1 LVRVTNPVLCEE
13 FGMPVKLGFQTSE
26 SHAARKRGCH
36 GGTARDIVRAA
47 EFPAGGKPMQ
57 RRAFMNV
64 AAGAAGALAFAPFE
78 LAGKEQQ
85 KSPVEYPDPAVEV
98 VDPRFAKYKVNN
110 AAVERL
116 YTGARWAEG
125 PVWIGEGHYLL
136 FSDIPNNR
144 MLRWLEETGEVSVFR
159 SPSNYS
165 NGNFR
170 DREGRLLTCEHD
182 TRRVTRTEHDGNI
195 TVLAEGYQGKKFNAP
210 NDLVVHSDG
219 AIWFTDPGYGIMS
232 NYEGHKATFE
242 LPTAV
247 YRLDPKTHELAVVA
261 SDMDKPNG
269 LCFSPDEKL
278 LYIVD
283 SGNPKHQGDPRP
295 IRVYDVVD
303 GTRLKNGRMFVN
315 MSPGSSDG
323 IRCDVD
329 GNVWSAAG
337 WGGEGYNGVHIF
349 APDSTLIGKIHLP
362 ETCANLCFGGAKKNR
377 LFMAASQSLY
387 SVYVE
392 TQGAQTP

>member
-1 LVRVTNPVLCEE
+1 
-13 FGMPVKLGFQTSE
+13 
-26 SHAARKRGCH
+26 
-36 GGTARDIVRAA
+36 
-47 EFPAGGKPMQ
+47 MQ

-64 AAGAAGALAFAPFE
+64 TASAATALAFTPLVFAE
-78 LAGKEQQ
+78 GQEGKN
-85 KSPVEYPDPAVEV
+85 PVVYPDPAVEV
-98 VDPRFAKYKVNN
+98 VDPRFAKYKVGN

-116 YTGARWAEG
+116 YTGTRWAEG
-125 PVWIGEGHYLL
+125 PVWFGDGRYLL

-144 MLRWLEETGEVSVFR
+144 MLRWLEDTGEVSVFR
-159 SPSNYS
+159 GPSNYS

-182 TRRVTRTEHDGNI
+182 SRRVTRTEHDGTI
-195 TVLAEGYQGKKFNAP
+195 TVLMDSYQGKKLNAP
-210 NDLVVHSDG
+210 NDIVTHSDG

-232 NYEGHKATFE
+232 DYEGHKAPFE
-242 LPTAV
+242 LPAVV
-247 YRLDPKTHELAVVA
+247 YRLDPKTHEATVVA
-261 SDMDKPNG
+261 TDMDKPNG

-283 SGNPKHQGDPRP
+283 TGVPKHPNDPHQ

-303 GTRLKNGRMFVN
+303 GTHLKNGRMFVN
-315 MSPGSSDG
+315 MAPGNSDG

-337 WGGEGYNGVHIF
+337 WAGENYNGVHVF

-362 ETCANLCFGGAKKNR
+362 ESCANLCFGGVKKNR
-377 LFMAASQSLY
+377 LFMAASQSLF
-387 SVYVE
+387 SVYVN

>member
-1 LVRVTNPVLCEE
+1 
-13 FGMPVKLGFQTSE
+13 
-26 SHAARKRGCH
+26 
-36 GGTARDIVRAA
+36 
-47 EFPAGGKPMQ
+47 MQ
-57 RRAFMNV
+57 RRTFMDV
-64 AAGAAGALAFAPFE
+64 TLGAATALALKPWA
-78 LAGKEQQ
+78 LAEEQER
-85 KSPVEYPDPAVEV
+85 KSLVAYPDPAVEV
-98 VDPRFAKYKVNN
+98 IDPRFTKYKVGN

-116 YTGARWAEG
+116 YTGTRWAEG
-125 PVWIGEGHYLL
+125 PVWFGDGRYLL

-165 NGNFR
+165 NGNCR
-170 DREGRLLTCEHD
+170 DRQGRLITCEHD
-182 TRRVTRTEHDGNI
+182 MRRVTRTEYDGTI
-195 TVLAEGYQGKKFNAP
+195 TVLMDHFQDKKLNSP
-210 NDLVVHSDG
+210 NDLAVHSDG
-219 AIWFTDPGYGIMS
+219 AIWFSDPGYGIMS
-232 NYEGHKATFE
+232 NYEGHKAPFE
-242 LPTAV
+242 LPASV
-247 YRLDPKTHELAVVA
+247 YRLDPKTGEATVVA
-261 SDMDKPNG
+261 TDMDKPNG
-269 LCFSPDEKL
+269 LCFSPDEKR

-283 SGNPKHQGDPRP
+283 TGIPKRAGDPRP

-303 GTRLKNGRMFVN
+303 GVRLNNGRMFAN

-337 WGGEGYNGVHIF
+337 WAGGSYSGVHVF
-349 APDSTLIGKIHLP
+349 APDGTLIGKIQLP

-387 SVYVE
+387 AVYVD